1 LKEEHASLRR
11 LGFRK
16 AAADNRI
23 SAIFGTVARKENDSS
38 TVCRAAAPS
47 AEVRI
52 AAKAFE
58 ICDPFLLGDGEEAV
72 HALLQHVASIT
83 AGSLYSLSPHRS

>member
-1 LKEEHASLRR
+1 MKEERASLRR

-23 SAIFGTVARKENDSS
+23 SAIFGTVARKENDPS

-47 AEVRI
+47 AEVRLVLPR
-52 AAKAFE
+52 K
-58 ICDPFLLGDGEEAV
+58 
-72 HALLQHVASIT
+72 
-83 AGSLYSLSPHRS
+83 RSRFAIHSS